1 MLYYILEMYTFWFVF
16 FFRNFVN
23 IYLSDVVNVVVLK
36 LFYLMSFI
44 LIKIVVAIKKR
55 EKNI

>member
-23 IYLSDVVNVVVLK
+23 IYLSDVVNVAVLK
-36 LFYLMSFI
+36 LFYLMNFI
-44 LIKIVVAIKKR
+44 LIKIVVAINKR
-55 EKNI
+55 EENI

>member
-36 LFYLMSFI
+36 LFYLMNFI
-44 LIKIVVAIKKR
+44 LIKIVVAINKR
-55 EKNI
+55 EENI